1 MKLINYISLR
11 LSAIAAVVLAFW
23 SVFFYFAIIDEINDE
38 VDDSLEDYAELVIR
52 RALAGEPLPTAS
64 SGSNNQY
71 YLHEVSA
78 DYAATHDHVRYE
90 DRTVYIREKREFE
103 PARVISYIYT
113 TDDGRFFEVEVS
125 VPTIDKADLKE
136 AIFYWLLFLYVAI
149 LLGFV
154 LLNLIAVK
162 RSMRPLAVLLKWVD
176 DYRLGRENRELDNP
190 TYVTEFSKLNE
201 AVVRSMSH
209 EMQTP
214 LAVCQNRIEMLL
226 DDDNLTEQ
234 QMGELVKTLGTLGS
248 LSRLNKSL
256 LLLCKIENGQF
267 TDVETVNVDVMTKR
281 LLDDLKSVLK
291 KRNIEVCIGNSE
303 YWHVKM
309 NPMLAS
315 TLVGNLLKNAFVHNV
330 DGGRVVVNIGSH
342 GMSVANTGEDG
353 PLDKAKIFTRF
364 YHTSGKKSS
373 TGIGLSLVSAVC
385 NLYSFNIDYRYENGM
400 HTFEIT
406 DGKA

>member
-78 DYAATHDHVRYE
+78 NYAATHDHVRYE
-90 DRTVYIREKREFE
+90 DRAVYIRDKREFE

-113 TDDGRFFEVEVS
+113 TGDGRFFEVEVS
-125 VPTIDKADLKE
+125 VPAIDKADLKT

-201 AVVRSMSH
+201 AVARSMKRSEEQYEQQKMFIGNASH

-226 DDDNLTEQ
+226 DDGNLTEQ
-234 QMGELVKTLGTLGS
+234 QMGELVKILGTLGS

-267 TDVETVNVDVMTKR
+267 TEVETVDVDMMTKR
-281 LLDDLKSVLK
+281 LLDDMKNVSGT
-291 KRNIEVCIGNSE
+291 RSIEVSMGKSE
-303 YWHVKM
+303 HWHVKM

-315 TLVGNLLKNAFVHNV
+315 TLVGNLLK
-330 DGGRVVVNIGSH
+330 
-342 GMSVANTGEDG
+342 
-353 PLDKAKIFTRF
+353 TR
-364 YHTSGKKSS
+364 
-373 TGIGLSLVSAVC
+373 
-385 NLYSFNIDYRYENGM
+385 LYTMRMADV
-400 HTFEIT
+400 
-406 DGKA
+406 